1 MHQPKKFLI
10 IYILEILKK
19 YTDEN
24 HRLSQKEIIDIL
36 KKDYDMTVE
45 RKAIRRNIINLI
57 ELGYN
62 IEYSEKVR
70 NVLVKNDL
78 GKTVSDKNSI
88 WTDFYIERDF
98 TDSELKLL
106 IDGLLF
112 SKHIS
117 SGQCKELV
125 KKLENLSS
133 KYFYSGAKHISTS
146 NEQRSSNPQL
156 FLNIELLDEA
166 ITNNKKVSFK
176 YLEYDTDKKQH
187 VKRRDDGTERIYIIS
202 PYQMAIREDK
212 YYLICNYDKYDDISN
227 YRINRITELNIL
239 EDTAKPFSNLKW
251 AQGKPLN
258 LEEYMRK
265 HPYMYSSDDILV
277 KFRIPLSMISDV
289 IDIFGKDVIFF
300 DKDEAGVSVIAR
312 TNEKSVEQFAK
323 SFLPDVVVLYPER
336 LKDKIKNDLEKSLRK
351 YNQNE
356 K

>member
-112 SKHIS
+112 SKYIS

-125 KKLENLSS
+125 KKLENLS
-133 KYFYSGAKHISTS
+133 
-146 NEQRSSNPQL
+146 N
-156 FLNIELLDEA
+156 
-166 ITNNKKVSFK
+166 K
-176 YLEYDTDKKQH
+176 YLDRRAH
-187 VKRRDDGTERIYIIS
+187 V
-202 PYQMAIREDK
+202 
-212 YYLICNYDKYDDISN
+212 
-227 YRINRITELNIL
+227 
-239 EDTAKPFSNLKW
+239 
-251 AQGKPLN
+251 
-258 LEEYMRK
+258 
-265 HPYMYSSDDILV
+265 
-277 KFRIPLSMISDV
+277 
-289 IDIFGKDVIFF
+289 
-300 DKDEAGVSVIAR
+300 
-312 TNEKSVEQFAK
+312 
-323 SFLPDVVVLYPER
+323 
-336 LKDKIKNDLEKSLRK
+336 
-351 YNQNE
+351 
-356 K
+356 

>member
-133 KYFYSGAKHISTS
+133 KYFYSGTKHISTS

-187 VKRRDDGTERIYIIS
+187 VKRRDDGRERIYIIS

-227 YRINRITELNIL
+227 
-239 EDTAKPFSNLKW
+239 S
-251 AQGKPLN
+251 
-258 LEEYMRK
+258 
-265 HPYMYSSDDILV
+265 
-277 KFRIPLSMISDV
+277 
-289 IDIFGKDVIFF
+289 
-300 DKDEAGVSVIAR
+300 
-312 TNEKSVEQFAK
+312 
-323 SFLPDVVVLYPER
+323 
-336 LKDKIKNDLEKSLRK
+336 
-351 YNQNE
+351 
-356 K
+356 

>member
-45 RKAIRRNIINLI
+45 RKAIMRNIINLI

-202 PYQMAIREDK
+202 PYQMAIRE
-212 YYLICNYDKYDDISN
+212 S
-227 YRINRITELNIL
+227 
-239 EDTAKPFSNLKW
+239 
-251 AQGKPLN
+251 
-258 LEEYMRK
+258 
-265 HPYMYSSDDILV
+265 
-277 KFRIPLSMISDV
+277 
-289 IDIFGKDVIFF
+289 
-300 DKDEAGVSVIAR
+300 
-312 TNEKSVEQFAK
+312 
-323 SFLPDVVVLYPER
+323 
-336 LKDKIKNDLEKSLRK
+336 
-351 YNQNE
+351 
-356 K
+356 

>member
-1 MHQPKKFLI
+1 MH
-10 IYILEILKK
+10 
-19 YTDEN
+19 
-24 HRLSQKEIIDIL
+24 
-36 KKDYDMTVE
+36 
-45 RKAIRRNIINLI
+45 
-57 ELGYN
+57 
-62 IEYSEKVR
+62 
-70 NVLVKNDL
+70 
-78 GKTVSDKNSI
+78 
-88 WTDFYIERDF
+88 
-98 TDSELKLL
+98 
-106 IDGLLF
+106 
-112 SKHIS
+112 
-117 SGQCKELV
+117 
-125 KKLENLSS
+125 
-133 KYFYSGAKHISTS
+133 
-146 NEQRSSNPQL
+146 
-156 FLNIELLDEA
+156 
-166 ITNNKKVSFK
+166 
-176 YLEYDTDKKQH
+176 
-187 VKRRDDGTERIYIIS
+187 
-202 PYQMAIREDK
+202 K

>member
-24 HRLSQKEIIDIL
+24 HRLSPKEIIDIL

-212 YYLICNYDKYDDISN
+212 YCL
-227 YRINRITELNIL
+227 
-239 EDTAKPFSNLKW
+239 LK
-251 AQGKPLN
+251 K
-258 LEEYMRK
+258 
-265 HPYMYSSDDILV
+265 
-277 KFRIPLSMISDV
+277 
-289 IDIFGKDVIFF
+289 VIFF
-300 DKDEAGVSVIAR
+300 VIVLRGNLLYLWGCTHGNAR
-312 TNEKSVEQFAK
+312 N
-323 SFLPDVVVLYPER
+323 
-336 LKDKIKNDLEKSLRK
+336 I
-351 YNQNE
+351 
-356 K
+356 